1 MGRALTRYA
10 VAWLGVLLLLL
21 PSGNYQVN
29 QARQQV
35 NQMTAEDILSRLA
48 SALGGIEKLQQVEN
62 IYLRGSIEIAGLSG
76 TIQEWQTA
84 KGQYKQTLDLG
95 AAYKN
100 TIILDGNHG
109 WVVDRNNQVSDLT
122 GVSLEEQILSSY
134 LGSYSH
140 LIPGRLPGSV
150 TASGEDASGKYYV
163 LQIRPQG
170 GRGVAYYVDK
180 STFLPVKMEM
190 PKKDGIVTTYFE
202 DWREVGGIKIPHQYR
217 QTERDTRNN
226 ALIKEQEVG
235 VNTSI
240 AANTFER
247 PGARA
252 RDFRFTGGR
261 TSQRIPF
268 DNTGKAIYV
277 RGRLNNSAPVWFL
290 LDTGASISVIDQRL
304 ARSLGLKSEG
314 KIGAGATGGNTELS
328 FTKGVSFTFP
338 GVRLLHQRVASMP
351 FGAEIT
357 QIKQNFGGIL
367 GYDFISRFVVKI
379 NFLDKT
385 ITLYD
390 PQHYSYKGSGHRVPI
405 SLDSTPFVEA
415 EVKVKGQEP
424 VKGQFE
430 IDTGH
435 DGAVTLYHP
444 FVAAHK
450 GLEPVGK
457 VVEGSMQ
464 GLGNETKNLTAYIEG
479 FSFGGL
485 SFRNVIT
492 NYPQADEGAGGSSDV
507 AGLIGNEI
515 LRRFNVILDYS
526 RQEMILEPNAHFA
539 DAFAEN
545 LSGIELEL
553 KGTRRNVYTVADIT
567 EQSAAEKAGIRAG
580 DVLVAIDSKPAST
593 FSLEQIAQL
602 LQQQG
607 REYLLTFKRG
617 KEIFKARIKTK
628 TLN

>member
-10 VAWLGVLLLLL
+10 VAWLGVLLLIL

-29 QARQQV
+29 QAPQQV
-35 NQMTAEDILSRLA
+35 NQMTAEDILIRLA
-48 SALGGIEKLQQVEN
+48 SALGGIEKLRQVEN

-76 TIQEWQTA
+76 TIREWQTA
-84 KGQYKQTLDLG
+84 RGQYKQILDLG
-95 AAYKN
+95 AAYKK

-109 WVVDRNNQVSDLT
+109 WEVDRNNQVSDLT

-134 LGSYSH
+134 LGSFSH

-163 LQIRPQG
+163 LQLRPQG
-170 GRGVAYYVDK
+170 GRGATYYLDK

-202 DWREVGGIKIPHQYR
+202 DWREVGGIKIPYRYR

-226 ALIKEQEVG
+226 ALIKEEEVG
-235 VNTSI
+235 VNTAI
-240 AANTFER
+240 AANTFDR
-247 PGARA
+247 PGAGV

-261 TSQRIPF
+261 TSQRLSF
-268 DNTGKAIYV
+268 DNTGKAIYL
-277 RGRLNNSAPVWFL
+277 RGRINNSAPAWFL
-290 LDTGASISVIDQRL
+290 LDTGASLSVIERRL
-304 ARSLGLKSEG
+304 ARALGLKSEG

-338 GVRLLHQRVASMP
+338 GVKLLNQTVASMP
-351 FGAEIT
+351 FGPEIT
-357 QIKQNFGGIL
+357 QIKKNFGGIL
-367 GYDFISRFVVKI
+367 GYDFISRFVVEI
-379 NFLDKT
+379 NYLDKT

-390 PQHYSYKGSGHRVPI
+390 PQHYSYKGSGHRVHI
-405 SLDSTPFVEA
+405 SLEGTPFVEA

-435 DGAVTLYHP
+435 DGAVTLYRP
-444 FVAAHK
+444 FVEAHK
-450 GLEPVGK
+450 GLKPVGK

-464 GLGNETKNLTAYIEG
+464 GLGNETKNLTAHIEG

-485 SFRNVIT
+485 SFQNVIT
-492 NYPQADEGAGGSSDV
+492 NYPQAEEGAGGSSDV

-515 LRRFNVILDYS
+515 LRRFNVRLDYS
-526 RQEMILEPNAHFA
+526 RQEMILEPNAHFS
-539 DAFAEN
+539 DAFEEN
-545 LSGIELEL
+545 LSGIELEI
-553 KGTRRNVYTVADIT
+553 KGARRNVFAVADVT
-567 EQSAAEKAGIRAG
+567 EQSEAEKAGVRAG

-593 FSLEQIAQL
+593 FSIGQIDQL

-607 REYLLTFKRG
+607 REYLLTFRRG
-617 KEIFKARIKTK
+617 KELFKARIKTK